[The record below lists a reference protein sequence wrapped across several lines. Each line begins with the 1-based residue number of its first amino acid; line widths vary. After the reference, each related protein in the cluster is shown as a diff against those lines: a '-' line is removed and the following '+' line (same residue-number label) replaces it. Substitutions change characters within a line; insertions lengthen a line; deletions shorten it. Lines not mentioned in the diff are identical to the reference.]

1 MIRDGLN
8 IIDNNYNNAA
18 ALGELLQYGP
28 NGIQLWNPAIDLMDS
43 VNSILLVIYI
53 PGVNKESLNISFM
66 ANYIIVSG
74 RRDFPDYPPLQ
85 DNVLNNRTQE
95 IIYGNFERRVKLPI
109 IVNNRENVNITL
121 NNGVLNVNINKDI
134 NYNNTIVFD
143 SEDITEE

>member
-74 RRDFPDYPPLQ
+74 RRDFPDYPPLH
-85 DNVLNNRTQE
+85 DNVLNNNHHD
-95 IIYGNFERRVKLPI
+95 IHLAILILPRRRMRILRRHILPGSKRARGRARRN
-109 IVNNRENVNITL
+109 NNRNSAL
-121 NNGVLNVNINKDI
+121 AHL
-134 NYNNTIVFD
+134 
-143 SEDITEE
+143 